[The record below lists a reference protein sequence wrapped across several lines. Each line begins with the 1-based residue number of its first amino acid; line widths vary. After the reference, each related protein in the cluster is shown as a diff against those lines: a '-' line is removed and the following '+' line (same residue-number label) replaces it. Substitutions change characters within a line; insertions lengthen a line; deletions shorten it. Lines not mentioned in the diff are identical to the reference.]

1 MNRIIRETG
10 LHMSLEFHY
19 KYLVLLYVEADE
31 KLEARKHYYGL
42 TYTNNQLITRGIETR
57 RHDSP
62 AFIKE
67 FQRILLSR
75 LFDFNAYEEVLTIG
89 DTIQYV
95 HTVLIHCRE

>member
-31 KLEARKHYYGL
+31 KLEVRKHYYGL

-62 AFIKE
+62 ASLKSFNE
-67 FQRILLSR
+67 YYFQGYLISMHMKKYLQSEILSNM
-75 LFDFNAYEEVLTIG
+75 FTQF
-89 DTIQYV
+89 
-95 HTVLIHCRE
+95 